1 VEEGLPRAPIQ
12 LSYWSGKLR
21 AEHQSQLLV
30 EYQCKWGEK
39 SARPTA
45 ISQPLHHAH
54 PFQSRQMALFDPL
67 WLREPIEPDS
77 PKFQRSEKKPAEAK
91 QLRLYLGPELVK
103 SA

>member
-1 VEEGLPRAPIQ
+1 LGISITLDNIALRIRN
-12 LSYWSGKLR
+12 GKLR

-39 SARPTA
+39 SARPTV
-45 ISQPLHHAH
+45 ISQPVHHAH

-91 QLRLYLGPELVK
+91 QLRLYLGPELIK